1 MQVDVAIVGAGLV
14 GGSLAAALSGTGL
27 EVALLERAAPTQPG
41 SAWDARIYALS
52 PGSVD
57 FLKSTGVWDLLER
70 SSEHPNEPGRVTPIH
85 RMRVF
90 GDDGSSELDFSA
102 YESGVAELAVTVE
115 SGRLAHAIWRSLEG
129 AQGVTLLCPAPVSR
143 LERSADRVRLELA
156 SGELIDARLC
166 VGADGAHSWV
176 RGAAGF
182 AVSTRPYGERG
193 VVANFACE
201 LPHRNT
207 AFQWFGGDGV
217 LAWLPV
223 EESIVSI
230 VWSTEEARAQE
241 LLSLAP
247 ARLCEAV
254 AAAGKG
260 ALGAMTLVT
269 PPASFPLD
277 RLHALQSADRR
288 VALLGDAAHVVHP
301 LAGQG
306 VNLGFGDAAA
316 LARRL
321 RGLGGH
327 RDAGDPSVLR
337 RFERERAE
345 DILAMRW
352 VTDGLHWLFGVRHP
366 AAARIRNL
374 GLNLTNSIPLVKSLL
389 ARRAMGAAHFTK
401 DLP

>member
-14 GGSLAAALSGTGL
+14 GGSLAAALSGAEL
-27 EVALLERAAPTQPG
+27 KVALLAQAAPPEPG
-41 SAWDARIYALS
+41 PDWDARIYAVS
-52 PGSVD
+52 PASVE
-57 FLKSTGVWDLLER
+57 FLRAAGVWQLLDAA
-70 SSEHPNEPGRVTPIH
+70 RVTPIH

-90 GDDGSSELDFSA
+90 GDDGASELDFSA

-115 SGRLAHAIWRSLEG
+115 SGRLARAIWRRLEG
-129 AQGVTLLCPAPVSR
+129 APGVALVCPASAVG
-143 LERSADRVRLELA
+143 LERSGDEVRLELA
-156 SGELIDARLC
+156 SGDAVHARLC
-166 VGADGAHSWV
+166 VGADGAQSWV
-176 RGAAGF
+176 RRAAGF
-182 AVSTRPYGERG
+182 ATSTRSLGERG

-201 LPHRNT
+201 LPHRNA
-207 AFQWFGGDGV
+207 AFQWFRADGV

-223 EESIVSI
+223 EDRIVSI
-230 VWSTEEARAQE
+230 VWSTSETRARE
-241 LLSLAP
+241 LLALPAP
-247 ARLCEAV
+247 QLCEAV
-254 AAAGKG
+254 AAAGHH
-260 ALGAMTLVT
+260 ALGAMTLAT

-277 RLHALQSADRR
+277 RLHAHRSAERR

-316 LARRL
+316 LARAL
-321 RGLGGH
+321 RGLRGH
-327 RDAGDPSVLR
+327 RDPGDASVLR

-352 VTDGLHWLFGVRHP
+352 VTDGLHWLFGAKHP

-389 ARRAMGAAHFTK
+389 ARRAMGAAHSMK
-401 DLP
+401 DVP

>member
-27 EVALLERAAPTQPG
+27 EVAILEQTTPPEPG
-41 SAWDARIYALS
+41 PAWDARIYAVS
-52 PGSVD
+52 PASVD
-57 FLKSTGVWDLLER
+57 FLKSTGAWQLLQR
-70 SSEHPNEPGRVTPIH
+70 PNESERVTAIH

-90 GDDGSSELDFSA
+90 GDDGRSELDFSA
-102 YESGVAELAVTVE
+102 YESGVPELAATVE
-115 SGRLAHAIWRSLEG
+115 SGRLARAIWRRLEG
-129 AQGVTLLCPAPVSR
+129 APGVKLVCPASVSR
-143 LERSADRVRLELA
+143 LERSVDRVRLELA
-156 SGELIDARLC
+156 SGDRVDARLC

-176 RGAAGF
+176 RRAAGF
-182 AVSTRPYGERG
+182 AASTRSYGERG

-201 LPHRNT
+201 LPHRNA
-207 AFQWFGGDGV
+207 AFQWFRDDGV

-223 EESIVSI
+223 EERIVSI
-230 VWSTEEARAQE
+230 VWSTAEKRAQE
-241 LLSLAP
+241 LLALPA

-254 AAAGKG
+254 AAAGNRT
-260 ALGAMTLVT
+260 LGAMTLVT

-277 RLHALQSADRR
+277 RLHARRSAERR
-288 VALLGDAAHVVHP
+288 VVLLGDAAHVVHP

-306 VNLGFGDAAA
+306 VNLGFGDAAT
-316 LARRL
+316 LARALSGL
-321 RGLGGH
+321 RGH
-327 RDAGDPSVLR
+327 RDAGDASVLR

-352 VTDGLHWLFGVRHP
+352 VTDGLHWLFGAKHP

-389 ARRAMGAAHFTK
+389 ARRAMGAARSIK
-401 DLP
+401 DFP